1 MFAFLIRRIL
11 QTIPVLFGITI
22 VVFLIMQMVPG
33 DPALLIAGEGATDE
47 QLEQIRQQLGLDQ
60 PLTVQYFDYIKNVL
74 QGDLGV
80 SLRSNRAVSDE
91 IMTRLPI
98 TLELAFWSILL
109 SIVVGLIAGII
120 TATNHRSFKDIG
132 IMIAALIGVSLPNFW
147 LGIML
152 ILMLSV
158 KFQIFPVSG
167 WGSFS
172 HLVLPVITLG
182 TSGAA
187 IIARMTR
194 SSMLEVIRQDYIRT
208 AQAKGV
214 KQKYVTY
221 KHALKNALI
230 PVITVVGLQF
240 GTLLGGAVLTE
251 SVFAINGLGRMIVE
265 AIRMRD
271 FPLVQGSIL
280 VVSILFV
287 AVNFLVDLSYRFVN
301 KKVDL
306 N

>member
-1 MFAFLIRRIL
+1 MFGYLIRRIL
-11 QTIPVLFGITI
+11 QTIPVLFGVTI
-22 VVFLIMQMVPG
+22 VVFLIMQLVPG
-33 DPALLIAGEGATDE
+33 DPALVLAGEGATEE
-47 QLEQIRQQLGLDQ
+47 QLEQIREQLGLNK
-60 PLTVQYFDYIKNVL
+60 PLAVQYIDYVKNVL
-74 QGDLGV
+74 QGDLGT
-80 SLRSNRAVSDE
+80 SLRSNRPVLDE
-91 IMTRLPI
+91 IMTRLPV
-98 TLELAFWSILL
+98 TLELAVWSILL
-109 SIVVGLIAGII
+109 SIIFGLIAGII
-120 TATNHRSFKDIG
+120 SATNHRSFKDIG
-132 IMIAALIGVSLPNFW
+132 IMIIALLGVSLPNFW

-152 ILMLSV
+152 ILFFSV
-158 KFQIFPVSG
+158 KFQLLPVAG

-172 HLVLPVITLG
+172 HLILPVLTLG
-182 TSGAA
+182 ASGAA

-194 SSMLEVIRQDYIRT
+194 SSMLDVIGQDYIRT
-208 AQAKGV
+208 ARAKGL
-214 KQKYVTY
+214 KERYVIY

-271 FPLVQGSIL
+271 LPLVQGSIL

-287 AVNFLVDLSYRFVN
+287 TVNFIVDISYRFIN